1 MSHKS
6 QKKSQEKV
14 EYILNSKNFKNTTYQ
29 NLWDACNEFFRGK
42 VSAYIR
48 KKKKGLKSMM

>member
-48 KKKKGLKSMM
+48 KKRKV